1 MLWFLDYWKEILFTV
16 VALRGAYAFYRD
28 MMNKATAAQM
38 PTSVIAPPTL
48 LDEICR
54 ECLVNV
60 PADRMEKARVVVAE
74 YEVQIAPKSGK
85 KFHFD
90 EQCHAVALWARPW
103 IEALPVP
110 ASAFRVAHRRVLA
123 NSFRSNEIPFDV
135 DVSEHISCDVWAVF
149 LFGFIGY
156 DSWVHR
162 LLYLRYA
169 TESLA

>member
-1 MLWFLDYWKEILFTV
+1 MLWFLEYWKEILFTV

-28 MMNKATAAQM
+28 MMNKATTAQM

-90 EQCHAVALWARPW
+90 EQCHAIGQAIKVQR
-103 IEALPVP
+103 I
-110 ASAFRVAHRRVLA
+110 SMKLA
-123 NSFRSNEIPFDV
+123 CKTLTPCSVCKRNLKQLVREHVIRCGFVGTAV
-135 DVSEHISCDVWAVF
+135 D
-149 LFGFIGY
+149 
-156 DSWVHR
+156 
-162 LLYLRYA
+162 
-169 TESLA
+169 